1 MKIYVVKRQDGTVVG
16 VYSND
21 LREAA
26 VDHVSRINGELEE
39 KEVTLSEAVRVMAK
53 ALSQIPTAE
62 ADGLAPGATE

>member
-39 KEVTLSEAVRVMAK
+39 KEVTLSEAVSVMAK
-53 ALSQIPTAE
+53 ALNEQ
-62 ADGLAPGATE
+62 GAINE

>member
-26 VDHVSRINGELEE
+26 VDHVSRINGKLEE

-53 ALSQIPTAE
+53 ALNEQ
-62 ADGLAPGATE
+62 GAINE